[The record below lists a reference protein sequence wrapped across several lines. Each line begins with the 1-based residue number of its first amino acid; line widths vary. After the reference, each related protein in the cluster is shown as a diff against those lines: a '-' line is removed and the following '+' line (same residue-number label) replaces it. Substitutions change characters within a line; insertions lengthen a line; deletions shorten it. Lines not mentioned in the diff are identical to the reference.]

1 MILRS
6 VQNSVL
12 RTRYSEEFAQ
22 QVRNLSADRQNTIS
36 VGNVRVTTE
45 TQESLMAF
53 RLFSGDLA
61 GFQGRIVEVEVDL
74 IPALPAF
81 VITGLPGPG
90 IRESRQRI
98 RSALENSGFVF
109 PDRHRIVINL
119 APAARAKDGSTLDLA
134 IAIGILVESGQ
145 ISRSR
150 LRNQAFVGEL
160 ALDGRIRS
168 IRGGLSIIRAIA
180 EHSVMKKV
188 DFVEPEKELP
198 APRIY
203 VPARYVTLAKEVV
216 RFPIQIGA
224 AICLE
229 QVVHELKETSTEL
242 KETSTEFHQTED
254 PNTRAESVGSDHE
267 CEKRDLSSFP
277 DMSEVQGQIRGRRAL
292 EICAAGEHPL
302 LLVGPPGCGKSMLAR
317 RLQGLLPRLSR
328 EHALEV
334 FQVTE
339 LSGESSLD
347 DSQPWSAT
355 PRSSEECSVEW
366 SEGSISTTFL
376 NTKCPFRSPH
386 HSITAAGL
394 IGGGSPPIP
403 GEISRAHRG
412 ILFLDEFPELSAAT
426 LEALREPLEEGSI
439 TLSRASGTM
448 TFPGEF
454 LLIAAMNPCPCGGG
468 GRKKCRCRAAD
479 HQRYSRRLSEP
490 LLDRFDLR
498 VVLEREPVSFLS
510 DELSSTAVESSAQI
524 LERVLVARQQMTRR
538 AQPGTN
544 RSLEWA
550 DRDRWLRLRPGG
562 RSLLRQIESENVFS
576 IRSWTRFLRVSRTI
590 ADLAG
595 KEDIGEAEL
604 LEALSLRSE
613 QVTG

>member
-1 MILRS
+1 
-6 VQNSVL
+6 
-12 RTRYSEEFAQ
+12 
-22 QVRNLSADRQNTIS
+22 
-36 VGNVRVTTE
+36 
-45 TQESLMAF
+45 MAF

-180 EHSVMKKV
+180 EHSIMKKV
-188 DFVEPEKELP
+188 HFVEPEKEVP
-198 APRIY
+198 GPRIY
-203 VPARYVTLAKEVV
+203 VPSRYVTLAKEVV

-224 AICLE
+224 AQCLE
-229 QVVHELKETSTEL
+229 QVVDELKETSTEL
-242 KETSTEFHQTED
+242 KKTSTELKETNTELKKTSTEFQQTEH
-254 PNTRAESVGSDHE
+254 PISRAESVGSDHE
-267 CEKRDLSSFP
+267 REERDLSSLP
-277 DMSEVQGQIRGRRAL
+277 DMSEVQGQLRGRRAL

-339 LSGESSLD
+339 LSGDSSWDESSWD
-347 DSQPWSAT
+347 ESSWDESQPSST
-355 PRSSEECSVEW
+355 IPRSSEECSDERGNER
-366 SEGSISTTFL
+366 SEGAISTTFL

-439 TLSRASGTM
+439 TLSRASGTI

-454 LLIAAMNPCPCGGG
+454 LLVAAMNPCPCGGG

-498 VVLEREPVSFLS
+498 VVLEREPVSFLA
-510 DELSSTAVESSAQI
+510 DGLSSTAAESSAQI
-524 LERVLVARQQMTRR
+524 LERVLEARQQMTRR

-550 DRDRWLRLRPGG
+550 DRDRWLRLSSGG

>member
-1 MILRS
+1 MIPRS
-6 VQNSVL
+6 VQKSVL
-12 RTRYSEEFAQ
+12 RTRYSEQFAQ
-22 QVRNLSADRQNTIS
+22 QGRNLSTDRQNTIS
-36 VGNVRVTTE
+36 AGNVRLITE

-180 EHSVMKKV
+180 EHSIMKKV
-188 DFVEPEKELP
+188 DFVEPEKEVP
-198 APRIY
+198 SPRIY
-203 VPARYVTLAKEVV
+203 VPSRYRTLAKEVV
-216 RFPIQIGA
+216 RFPIQIGD

-229 QVVHELKETSTEL
+229 QVVHELKETSTE
-242 KETSTEFHQTED
+242 FQQTED
-254 PNTRAESVGSDHE
+254 PNSRAESVGSDHE

-347 DSQPWSAT
+347 ESQPWSAI
-355 PRSSEECSVEW
+355 PHSSEECSVEW
-366 SEGSISTTFL
+366 GEGAISTTIL

-394 IGGGSPPIP
+394 VGGGSPPTP

-498 VVLEREPVSFLS
+498 VVLEREPVSFLA
-510 DELSSTAVESSAQI
+510 DDLSSTAAESSAQI

-550 DRDRWLRLRPGG
+550 DRDRWLRLSSGG

>member
-1 MILRS
+1 
-6 VQNSVL
+6 
-12 RTRYSEEFAQ
+12 
-22 QVRNLSADRQNTIS
+22 
-36 VGNVRVTTE
+36 
-45 TQESLMAF
+45 MAF

-180 EHSVMKKV
+180 EHSIMKKV
-188 DFVEPEKELP
+188 HFVEPEKEVP
-198 APRIY
+198 GPRIY
-203 VPARYVTLAKEVV
+203 VPSRYVTLAKEVV

-224 AICLE
+224 AQCLE
-229 QVVHELKETSTEL
+229 QVVDELKETSTEL
-242 KETSTEFHQTED
+242 KETSTEFQQTEH
-254 PNTRAESVGSDHE
+254 PISRAESVGSDHE
-267 CEKRDLSSFP
+267 REERDLSLLP
-277 DMSEVQGQIRGRRAL
+277 DMSEVQGQLRGRRAL

-339 LSGESSLD
+339 LSGDSSWDESSWD
-347 DSQPWSAT
+347 ESSWDESSWDESQPSST
-355 PRSSEECSVEW
+355 IPRSSEECSDERGNER
-366 SEGSISTTFL
+366 SEGAISTTFL

-439 TLSRASGTM
+439 TLSRASGTI

-454 LLIAAMNPCPCGGG
+454 LLVAAMNPCPCGGG

-498 VVLEREPVSFLS
+498 VVLEREPVSFLA
-510 DELSSTAVESSAQI
+510 DGLSSTAAESSAQI
-524 LERVLVARQQMTRR
+524 LERVLEARQQMTRR

-550 DRDRWLRLRPGG
+550 DRDRWLRLSSGG

>member
-1 MILRS
+1 
-6 VQNSVL
+6 
-12 RTRYSEEFAQ
+12 
-22 QVRNLSADRQNTIS
+22 
-36 VGNVRVTTE
+36 
-45 TQESLMAF
+45 MAF

-180 EHSVMKKV
+180 EHSIMKKV
-188 DFVEPEKELP
+188 HFVEPEKEVP
-198 APRIY
+198 GPRIY
-203 VPARYVTLAKEVV
+203 VPSRYVTLAKEVV

-224 AICLE
+224 AQCLE
-229 QVVHELKETSTEL
+229 QVVDELKETSTEL
-242 KETSTEFHQTED
+242 KETSTELKETNTELKKTSTEFQQTEH
-254 PNTRAESVGSDHE
+254 PISRAESVGSDHE
-267 CEKRDLSSFP
+267 REERDLSSLP
-277 DMSEVQGQIRGRRAL
+277 DMSEVQGQLRGRRAL

-339 LSGESSLD
+339 LSGDSSWDESSWD
-347 DSQPWSAT
+347 ESSWDESQPSST
-355 PRSSEECSVEW
+355 IPRSSEECSDERGNER
-366 SEGSISTTFL
+366 SEGAISTTFL

-439 TLSRASGTM
+439 TLSRASGTI

-454 LLIAAMNPCPCGGG
+454 LLVAAMNPCPCGGG
-468 GRKKCRCRAAD
+468 GRKKCRCRAVD

-498 VVLEREPVSFLS
+498 VVLEREPVSFLA
-510 DELSSTAVESSAQI
+510 DGLSSTAAESSAQI
-524 LERVLVARQQMTRR
+524 LERVLEARQQMTRR

-550 DRDRWLRLRPGG
+550 DRDRWLRLSSGG

>member
-1 MILRS
+1 
-6 VQNSVL
+6 
-12 RTRYSEEFAQ
+12 
-22 QVRNLSADRQNTIS
+22 
-36 VGNVRVTTE
+36 
-45 TQESLMAF
+45 
-53 RLFSGDLA
+53 
-61 GFQGRIVEVEVDL
+61 
-74 IPALPAF
+74 
-81 VITGLPGPG
+81 
-90 IRESRQRI
+90 
-98 RSALENSGFVF
+98 
-109 PDRHRIVINL
+109 
-119 APAARAKDGSTLDLA
+119 
-134 IAIGILVESGQ
+134 
-145 ISRSR
+145 
-150 LRNQAFVGEL
+150 
-160 ALDGRIRS
+160 
-168 IRGGLSIIRAIA
+168 
-180 EHSVMKKV
+180 
-188 DFVEPEKELP
+188 
-198 APRIY
+198 
-203 VPARYVTLAKEVV
+203 
-216 RFPIQIGA
+216 
-224 AICLE
+224 
-229 QVVHELKETSTEL
+229 TEL
-242 KETSTEFHQTED
+242 KKTSTEFQQTEH
-254 PNTRAESVGSDHE
+254 PISRAESVGSDHE
-267 CEKRDLSSFP
+267 REERDLSSLP
-277 DMSEVQGQIRGRRAL
+277 DMSEVQGQLRGRRAL

-339 LSGESSLD
+339 LSGDSSWDESSWD
-347 DSQPWSAT
+347 ESSWDESQPSST
-355 PRSSEECSVEW
+355 IPRSSEECSDERGNER
-366 SEGSISTTFL
+366 SEGAISTTFL

-439 TLSRASGTM
+439 TLSRASGTI

-454 LLIAAMNPCPCGGG
+454 LLVAAMNPCPCGGG

-498 VVLEREPVSFLS
+498 VVLEREPVSFLA
-510 DELSSTAVESSAQI
+510 DGLSSTAAESSAQI
-524 LERVLVARQQMTRR
+524 LERVLEARQQMTRR

-550 DRDRWLRLRPGG
+550 DRDRWLRLSSGG

>member
-1 MILRS
+1 
-6 VQNSVL
+6 
-12 RTRYSEEFAQ
+12 
-22 QVRNLSADRQNTIS
+22 
-36 VGNVRVTTE
+36 
-45 TQESLMAF
+45 MAF

-180 EHSVMKKV
+180 EHSIMKKV
-188 DFVEPEKELP
+188 HFVEPEKEVP
-198 APRIY
+198 GPRIY
-203 VPARYVTLAKEVV
+203 VPSRYVTLAKEVV

-224 AICLE
+224 AQCLE
-229 QVVHELKETSTEL
+229 QVVDEL
-242 KETSTEFHQTED
+242 KETSTEFQQTEH
-254 PNTRAESVGSDHE
+254 PISRAESVGSDHE
-267 CEKRDLSSFP
+267 REERDLSLLP
-277 DMSEVQGQIRGRRAL
+277 DMSEVQGQLRGRRAL

-339 LSGESSLD
+339 LSGDSSWDESSWD
-347 DSQPWSAT
+347 ESSWDESQPSST
-355 PRSSEECSVEW
+355 IPRSSEECSDERGNER
-366 SEGSISTTFL
+366 SEGAISTTFL

-439 TLSRASGTM
+439 TLSRASGTI

-454 LLIAAMNPCPCGGG
+454 LLVAAMNPCPCGGG

-498 VVLEREPVSFLS
+498 VVLEREPVSFLA
-510 DELSSTAVESSAQI
+510 DGLSSTAAESSAQI
-524 LERVLVARQQMTRR
+524 LERVLEARQQMTRR

-550 DRDRWLRLRPGG
+550 DRDRWLRLSSGG

>member
-1 MILRS
+1 
-6 VQNSVL
+6 
-12 RTRYSEEFAQ
+12 
-22 QVRNLSADRQNTIS
+22 
-36 VGNVRVTTE
+36 
-45 TQESLMAF
+45 MAF

-150 LRNQAFVGEL
+150 LRHQAFVGEL

-180 EHSVMKKV
+180 EHSIMKKV
-188 DFVEPEKELP
+188 HFVEPEKEGP
-198 APRIY
+198 VPRIY
-203 VPARYVTLAKEVV
+203 VPSRYVTLAKEVV

-242 KETSTEFHQTED
+242 KETSIEFQQTED
-254 PNTRAESVGSDHE
+254 PISRAESVGGDHE
-267 CEKRDLSSFP
+267 CEERDLSSLP
-277 DMSEVQGQIRGRRAL
+277 DMSEVQGQLRGRRAL

-347 DSQPWSAT
+347 EAQPWSAI
-355 PRSSEECSVEW
+355 PRSFEECTDERSDEWGDEW
-366 SEGSISTTFL
+366 SEGAISTTFL

-454 LLIAAMNPCPCGGG
+454 LLVAAMNPCPCGGG

-498 VVLEREPVSFLS
+498 VVLEREPVSFLA
-510 DELSSTAVESSAQI
+510 DGLSSTAAESSAQI
-524 LERVLVARQQMTRR
+524 LERVLEARQQLTRR

-550 DRDRWLRLRPGG
+550 DRDRWLRLSSGG